1 MSKVLAIDFG
11 LKRCGLALSDDSK
24 TFAFPLETV
33 ESNLLESKI
42 QQLVVQENIDTLVL
56 GMPKRMNNEDSHVSE
71 NVRLLHTR
79 LVELFPMLKT
89 VLEDERYTSKLAS
102 QAMHLGGAS
111 KKQMRDKTL
120 VDKVS
125 ASLILQ
131 SYLESL

>member
-11 LKRCGLALSDDSK
+11 LRRCGLALSDDSK

-33 ESNLLESKI
+33 DSKMLESKI

-71 NVRLLHTR
+71 NVRLLHAR
-79 LVELFPMLKT
+79 LLELFPSLKV

-102 QAMHLGGAS
+102 QALHLGGAS
-111 KKQMRDKTL
+111 KKQMKDKGL

-131 SYLESL
+131 SYLESM